1 MYPQV
6 VPSNAHVALRLPSGA
21 TAVHD
26 IKPNTTISI
35 GKYGSFQTNFLIG
48 RPYHYTYEILDQV
61 DSVTGSG
68 LRIIPPSELYADIKD
83 DESAIP
89 AELEEEKPSSVKDG
103 VQYEVVDQEG
113 KVLVR
118 TNRNII
124 DDARSQSMT
133 MEEIELLKAKGKGSG
148 RDLVAKILDS
158 HSALDQKTAF
168 ALAKYTL
175 RKSKKYLRQFTV
187 LPMDVPLL
195 VNWMLNDRDATKIM
209 EIREET
215 LALVGSWSNVHF
227 IPTTEGDENKKL
239 DSYGHG
245 RWIIV
250 DETGGILVASAAEK
264 LGVLHAATN
273 CHHTQ
278 QPTIHVEHQTELPDN
293 SQPHPQHEGQQT
305 QKPSSRRKFI
315 SAQSNTITL
324 IHANSQPNLSL
335 LRYFNFD
342 AANPAP
348 SHPLSRHLRTVS
360 WLQLLHPDEDNACTE
375 PEIVSPEAL
384 QSWKS
389 GKRGNYHRKRRRW
402 ERTKSIVSET
412 RAGGFDGL
420 MVASFMN
427 ASTILHHLVP
437 LLRGAAQVVVYSPSV
452 EPLVELADYYSTA
465 RRVAYLNDA
474 PASEM
479 MPTEDFPVDPTL
491 LLAPTVETIR
501 CRPWQTLPGR
511 THPIMTGRGGAEG
524 YVFHATRVLPAEGGV
539 HARGV
544 AKRRRTGAGDKGS
557 EQEESKREEM
567 MGAVHDVM
575 QS

>member
-1 MYPQV
+1 
-6 VPSNAHVALRLPSGA
+6 
-21 TAVHD
+21 
-26 IKPNTTISI
+26 
-35 GKYGSFQTNFLIG
+35 
-48 RPYHYTYEILDQV
+48 
-61 DSVTGSG
+61 
-68 LRIIPPSELYADIKD
+68 
-83 DESAIP
+83 
-89 AELEEEKPSSVKDG
+89 
-103 VQYEVVDQEG
+103 
-113 KVLVR
+113 
-118 TNRNII
+118 
-124 DDARSQSMT
+124 
-133 MEEIELLKAKGKGSG
+133 MEEIELLKAEGKGSG

-227 IPTTEGDENKKL
+227 IPTTEGDENNKI

-273 CHHTQ
+273 GRHTQ
-278 QPTIHVEHQTELPDN
+278 QPTIHVEHQTELPDD

-348 SHPLSRHLRTVS
+348 SHPLSRHLRT
-360 WLQLLHPDEDNACTE
+360 
-375 PEIVSPEAL
+375 
-384 QSWKS
+384 
-389 GKRGNYHRKRRRW
+389 
-402 ERTKSIVSET
+402 
-412 RAGGFDGL
+412 
-420 MVASFMN
+420 
-427 ASTILHHLVP
+427 
-437 LLRGAAQVVVYSPSV
+437 
-452 EPLVELADYYSTA
+452 
-465 RRVAYLNDA
+465 
-474 PASEM
+474 
-479 MPTEDFPVDPTL
+479 
-491 LLAPTVETIR
+491 
-501 CRPWQTLPGR
+501 
-511 THPIMTGRGGAEG
+511 
-524 YVFHATRVLPAEGGV
+524 
-539 HARGV
+539 
-544 AKRRRTGAGDKGS
+544 
-557 EQEESKREEM
+557 
-567 MGAVHDVM
+567 
-575 QS
+575 